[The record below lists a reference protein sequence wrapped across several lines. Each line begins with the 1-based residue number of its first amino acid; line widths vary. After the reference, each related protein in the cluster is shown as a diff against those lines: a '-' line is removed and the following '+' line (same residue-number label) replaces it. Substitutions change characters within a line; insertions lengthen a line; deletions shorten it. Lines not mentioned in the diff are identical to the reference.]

1 MIDYIIKIG
10 DIMNKKAFTL
20 VEVLAVV
27 LLLGLLALVVTPK
40 VLEQKD
46 KKENEITEAEKKV
59 LYSDAGEYV
68 RNNTKYNIKEGNVFC
83 IKVNTL
89 IEEDAISMDAD
100 DFKDQIIKITV
111 DENTNFNY
119 SLTNNCKEVN

>member
-1 MIDYIIKIG
+1 
-10 DIMNKKAFTL
+10 MNKKGFTL

>member
-1 MIDYIIKIG
+1 M
-10 DIMNKKAFTL
+10 
-20 VEVLAVV
+20 
-27 LLLGLLALVVTPK
+27 
-40 VLEQKD
+40 
-46 KKENEITEAEKKV
+46 
-59 LYSDAGEYV
+59 YSDAGEYV